1 MTVRV
6 RVAPSPTGDPHV
18 GTAYQALF
26 NYAFARKHGGQFLLR
41 IEDTDRARSTRQS
54 EILILE
60 SLRWL
65 GLSWDE
71 GPDVSGPYAPY
82 RQSERVPIY
91 VEHVEEL
98 LRRGHAYRCFCTRE
112 RLEAM
117 RAEHIESKVFPGY
130 DRLCRGVA
138 ASESEARRGESH
150 VVRMKV
156 PTEGDCVFQ
165 DLLRGEVRK
174 DWASVDDQVILKSDG
189 FPTYHLANVVDDHL
203 MKISHVIRGEEWLS
217 SVPKHVKLYEYFG
230 WEPPVFCH
238 LPLLR
243 NNDPN
248 KTKLSKRKNPTSI
261 RYYRRAGFLPQAMLN
276 FMGLFGWTRAE
287 GDEKFTLAEF
297 IENFELEKLSLG
309 GPVFDVE
316 KLRWLNARYVRENYD
331 AAGLLAELRQWAL
344 SDEHLLRIVPLAQP
358 RLETLSDWGFLTA
371 FFFADAVPIDPAKL
385 QLKGKSAEEL
395 AGILQM
401 AIWLFEELPEFTH
414 EAIEGAFR
422 GLSEKLDV
430 KLRDLSRP
438 FYVAIT
444 GVEASTPLFRSMEI
458 LGLDLVRVRMRKAVD
473 ALGGLSSKKLK
484 ALEKQFQEL
493 AMRSERSEGAGSEG
507 EATGPGGPHP
517 PRAEPSAQSGGG
529 GAPPHEW
536 KSAGSEPSE
545 ERGEHKK

>member
-1 MTVRV
+1 MPVRV

-54 EILILE
+54 ELLILE

-71 GPDVSGPYAPY
+71 GPDVSGPHAPY
-82 RQSERVPIY
+82 RQSERLSIY
-91 VEHVEEL
+91 REHVEEL
-98 LRRGHAYRCFCTRE
+98 LRKGHAYRCFCTRE
-112 RLEAM
+112 RLDAM

-130 DRLCRGVA
+130 DRLCRGIPPEESA
-138 ASESEARRGESH
+138 ARAGESH

-156 PTEGDCVFQ
+156 PIEGDCVFR

-189 FPTYHLANVVDDHL
+189 YPTYHLANVVDDRL

-243 NNDPN
+243 NNDAN

-261 RYYRRAGFLPQAMLN
+261 RYYRRAGFLPEAMLN

-297 IENFELEKLSLG
+297 IDNFELEKLSLG

-316 KLRWLNARYVRENYD
+316 KFRWLNARYVRENYD
-331 AAGLLAELRQWAL
+331 AAGLLGELRKWAL

-371 FFFADAVPIDPAKL
+371 FFFADGVPLDPAKL
-385 QLKGKSAEEL
+385 ELKGKSAEEL

-401 AIWLFEELPEFTH
+401 AIWLFEELPDFTH
-414 EAIEGAFR
+414 ENIEKACR
-422 GLSEKLDV
+422 GLSEKLDI

-458 LGLDLVRVRMRKAVD
+458 LGLDLVRVRLRSAVE
-473 ALGGLSSKKLK
+473 ALGGLSSKKTK

-493 AMRSERSEGAGSEG
+493 TA
-507 EATGPGGPHP
+507 GPG
-517 PRAEPSAQSGGG
+517 
-529 GAPPHEW
+529 
-536 KSAGSEPSE
+536 
-545 ERGEHKK
+545 ERES